1 MVFSGN
7 SINARYTVG
16 APKMLGVQQE
26 LHTCVLTSFS
36 IGRRLVGSGVDP
48 CLPRPSCVAPSRL
61 QSLWAS
67 GGPST

>member
-1 MVFSGN
+1 MVFSRN

-48 CLPRPSCVAPSRL
+48 CLLRPSCVAPSRL